1 MAVAPLDVLCCRITI
16 GDPDA
21 GNPMSILNP
30 ITLTE
35 VQEVEIVETYKKLIG
50 TATIRFP
57 KGTVVIV
64 RFFSRRI
71 FTAVACRVPVSAFA
85 GRAVAA
91 TCRHGFPPR
100 YAPRASGKDLR
111 GTPGIGVPPLL
122 SR

>member
-1 MAVAPLDVLCCRITI
+1 MAVAPLDVICCRITV

-57 KGTVVIV
+57 KGPFSAPPSSV
-64 RFFSRRI
+64 R
-71 FTAVACRVPVSAFA
+71 
-85 GRAVAA
+85 
-91 TCRHGFPPR
+91 
-100 YAPRASGKDLR
+100 
-111 GTPGIGVPPLL
+111 PPLKAKTPAG
-122 SR
+122 

>member
-57 KGTVVIV
+57 KGT
-64 RFFSRRI
+64 I
-71 FTAVACRVPVSAFA
+71 FRSTIIGTATLEGKDAQPDNHRGHA
-85 GRAVAA
+85 GRRGHRETFQLLGDGRHDLQNRA
-91 TCRHGFPPR
+91 TGAYPF
-100 YAPRASGKDLR
+100 GL
-111 GTPGIGVPPLL
+111 
-122 SR
+122 

>member
-57 KGTVVIV
+57 KGTIFRSTIIGTATLEGKDASRITTEVMQDGVVIEKT
-64 RFFSRRI
+64 FQLLGD
-71 FTAVACRVPVSAFA
+71 
-85 GRAVAA
+85 GRHDLQNRA
-91 TCRHGFPPR
+91 TGAYPF
-100 YAPRASGKDLR
+100 GL
-111 GTPGIGVPPLL
+111 
-122 SR
+122 

>member
-57 KGTVVIV
+57 KGTIF
-64 RFFSRRI
+64 RSTIIGTATREGKDGSRR
-71 FTAVACRVPVSAFA
+71 T
-85 GRAVAA
+85 
-91 TCRHGFPPR
+91 TE
-100 YAPRASGKDLR
+100 GKQDR
-111 GTPGIGVPPLL
+111 GGI
-122 SR
+122 

>member
-57 KGTVVIV
+57 KGTIFRSTIIGTATLEGKDASRITTEVMQDGVVIEK
-64 RFFSRRI
+64 RSSYSAMDATT
-71 FTAVACRVPVSAFA
+71 FTSPAI
-85 GRAVAA
+85 
-91 TCRHGFPPR
+91 T
-100 YAPRASGKDLR
+100 PRAAS
-111 GTPGIGVPPLL
+111 
-122 SR
+122 S

>member
-57 KGTVVIV
+57 KGTISAPPSSV
-64 RFFSRRI
+64 R
-71 FTAVACRVPVSAFA
+71 
-85 GRAVAA
+85 
-91 TCRHGFPPR
+91 
-100 YAPRASGKDLR
+100 
-111 GTPGIGVPPLL
+111 PPLKAKTPAG
-122 SR
+122 